1 MQNKIEHEGII
12 RRISSETLE
21 VVINSHSAC
30 SGCPAK
36 GVCGMAEVKQKIITI
51 SKPDGNFQTGDKVMV
66 YASTGNAASAVIL
79 AYVVPS
85 VLILAAIFILQKT
98 RHSELYAAI
107 TGLGVTALYF
117 LLLYFFRKKIGKRIK
132 FSVTKTDYN

>member
-1 MQNKIEHEGII
+1 MAMQNKIEHEGII
-12 RRISSETLE
+12 RSISSETLE

-30 SGCPAK
+30 SGCHAK

-66 YASTGNAASAVIL
+66 YASTGNAASAV
-79 AYVVPS
+79 
-85 VLILAAIFILQKT
+85 ILAAIFILQKT